1 MTLHYDA
8 HTLQKANVESAVR
21 NQLMN
26 SFKRRMIVIIKR
38 QKRLTAI
45 QDKVDLMTTKL
56 IEVEA
61 NKQMM
66 KFMKQIDDKKDIQN
80 HQIS

>member
-1 MTLHYDA
+1 MT
-8 HTLQKANVESAVR
+8 AV
-21 NQLMN
+21 
-26 SFKRRMIVIIKR
+26 
-38 QKRLTAI
+38 
-45 QDKVDLMTTKL
+45 QDKVDFITTIL

-66 KFMKQIDDKKDIQN
+66 KFMKQIDDKKNIQN